1 MAINYNL
8 FDLKQSFRINDAARL
23 WCEFEQ
29 INERN
34 KRDYNIVRNTM
45 VEAIFMGDLGC
56 ELTQREYDEHGENYI
71 PAHIDPYGRFVS
83 REHLVEWA
91 NSLGQKPKFL
101 FPEERNAP
109 KRKKPTSKALA
120 EAPQEVVVRKE
131 IAPRPNQIIKA
142 RCQVVALMLWE
153 QDITL
158 SQKEIVAHPL
168 MKKHGYQNGSFDERT
183 LLLWVSDVDPR
194 PAEVKKTPFKKK
206 EMAFDDAL

>member
-1 MAINYNL
+1 MAINYSL
-8 FDLKQSFRINDAARL
+8 YDIKQSFRINDVARL
-23 WCEFEQ
+23 WCEIEQ

-34 KRDYNIVRNTM
+34 KKHYNIVRNTM
-45 VEAIFMGDLGC
+45 VEAIMMGDLGC
-56 ELTQREYDEHGENYI
+56 LLSDEEYDKYGPDYI
-71 PAHIDPYGRFVS
+71 PPYIDMYGRFVL
-83 REHLVEWA
+83 RDELVAWA

-109 KRKKPTSKALA
+109 KRKKATQGAVA
-120 EAPQEVVVRKE
+120 QQPQEVIIKKE

-168 MKKHGYQNGSFDERT
+168 MKKHGYQNGSFEERT
-183 LLLWVSDVDPR
+183 FLLWVSDVDPR
-194 PAEVKKTPFKKK
+194 PEEMKKTPFKKT
-206 EMAFDDAL
+206 EMA